1 MQQRQ
6 AELRSVDQRILELQ
20 TRLQRKKASNLILQ
34 SQQQQQQSNS
44 SPQISPSVL
53 NTNQKH
59 SQENQNPEQKQ
70 QHQQQSPRTSNIPL
84 NGNRPSNNVYPSQ
97 RIVSRGNVA
106 AVEPY
111 IHTPQKSQQIKPQA
125 NKHAAATAN
134 TNQQNQL
141 IQDFTNLKLN
151 TNLGYVSGSNHISVN
166 HLTYGESDE
175 SKLAR
180 QKLIVK
186 SVLKTHSPTSKEN
199 DDSET
204 KQSHK
209 QEPPKTLLCYSSK
222 IPKAT
227 SILKPEEKKEE
238 EEKPI
243 LKQKGNIQ
251 IPSGNLVVPPRKPIS
266 SVAPTSVT
274 SSIPKIVAQSPKV
287 NKVAPNVVTYS
298 ETDKVRPA
306 LPPKP
311 SKTSPNTHDLHS
323 AIPTVVSVINKAPIQ
338 EPEPSS
344 SPSSTT
350 SPPIT
355 DNLPI
360 KAKPLTIRK
369 QPLCEQ
375 PRRKSTSTAPS
386 LLKPSLVPY
395 NARRIE
401 IPPPYQSSGE
411 SKTELITTSKS
422 SPEPS
427 PLNTSNSTDE
437 TDKSTNSSVISEEP
451 SIEEVKKSSKGKA
464 KLARRVSFDPLALL
478 LDASLEGELELVKK
492 TATQVTNPSA
502 ANDEGITALHNAIC
516 AGHFEIVK

>member
-1 MQQRQ
+1 M
-6 AELRSVDQRILELQ
+6 
-20 TRLQRKKASNLILQ
+20 
-34 SQQQQQQSNS
+34 
-44 SPQISPSVL
+44 
-53 NTNQKH
+53 
-59 SQENQNPEQKQ
+59 
-70 QHQQQSPRTSNIPL
+70 
-84 NGNRPSNNVYPSQ
+84 
-97 RIVSRGNVA
+97 A

-111 IHTPQKSQQIKPQA
+111 IHTPQKSQQLKPQA

-151 TNLGYVSGSNHISVN
+151 TNLGYVSSGSNHISVN
-166 HLTYGESDE
+166 HLAYGESDE

-186 SVLKTHSPTSKEN
+186 SVLKTHSPTNKES
-199 DDSET
+199 DDSDG
-204 KQSHK
+204 KSSAHK
-209 QEPPKTLLCYSSK
+209 QEPPKTLLSYSSK

-227 SILKPEEKKEE
+227 AISKVDEKREE

-243 LKQKGNIQ
+243 LKQKNSLH

-287 NKVAPNVVTYS
+287 NKVAPNVVSYM

-311 SKTSPNTHDLHS
+311 SKTSPTTSDIHS
-323 AIPTVVSVINKAPIQ
+323 AIPTVVSVINKAPIS
-338 EPEPSS
+338 EPESS
-344 SPSSTT
+344 SPTASQSN
-350 SPPIT
+350 SYPPT
-355 DNLPI
+355 ADNLPI

-375 PRRKSTSTAPS
+375 PRRKSTSSAPS

-401 IPPPYQSSGE
+401 IPPPYVLQSPGE
-411 SKTELITTSKS
+411 IKTEPNNNTSKS

-427 PLNTSNSTDE
+427 HLNISNSTDE

-451 SIEEVKKSSKGKA
+451 LIEEVKKKGKA

>member
-1 MQQRQ
+1 M
-6 AELRSVDQRILELQ
+6 
-20 TRLQRKKASNLILQ
+20 
-34 SQQQQQQSNS
+34 
-44 SPQISPSVL
+44 
-53 NTNQKH
+53 
-59 SQENQNPEQKQ
+59 
-70 QHQQQSPRTSNIPL
+70 
-84 NGNRPSNNVYPSQ
+84 
-97 RIVSRGNVA
+97 A

-111 IHTPQKSQQIKPQA
+111 IHTPQKSQQLKPQA

-151 TNLGYVSGSNHISVN
+151 TNLGYVSSGSNHISVN
-166 HLTYGESDE
+166 HLAYGESDE

-186 SVLKTHSPTSKEN
+186 SVLKTHSPTNKES
-199 DDSET
+199 DDSDG
-204 KQSHK
+204 KSSAHK
-209 QEPPKTLLCYSSK
+209 QEPPKTLLSYSSK

-227 SILKPEEKKEE
+227 AIAKADEKREE

-243 LKQKGNIQ
+243 LKQKSSLH

-266 SVAPTSVT
+266 SVAPTSVS

-287 NKVAPNVVTYS
+287 NKVAPNVVS
-298 ETDKVRPA
+298 FIETDKVRPA

-311 SKTSPNTHDLHS
+311 SKTSPTTSDIHS
-323 AIPTVVSVINKAPIQ
+323 AIPTVVSVINKAPIS
-338 EPEPSS
+338 EPESS
-344 SPSSTT
+344 SPTASQSA
-350 SPPIT
+350 

-375 PRRKSTSTAPS
+375 PRRKSTSSAPS

-401 IPPPYQSSGE
+401 IPPPYVLQSPGE
-411 SKTELITTSKS
+411 IKTEPNNNTSKS

-427 PLNTSNSTDE
+427 PLNISNSTDE

-451 SIEEVKKSSKGKA
+451 LIEEVKKKGKA